1 MTKLIWLTDLHLVRD
16 GTPSP
21 ADVDPLQR
29 LRLALGAVRADHGDA
44 DLLVISGDLVQRG
57 HTEAYHA
64 LRQALEGSDMPC
76 RLLVGNHDD
85 RTSLQEAFPENPWA
99 DGFVQGV
106 DDLGHARILYLD
118 TQAADGAHH
127 GELCSR
133 RLDWIEE
140 EVGSASDRP
149 LLVFLHHPPCD
160 IGVPA
165 LDRLRLAN
173 NARFRSLIE
182 GRAAST
188 HLLCGHVHRN
198 ATGAWAGHPLTTL
211 KSTHSQFAFNT
222 SADRLTRTDE
232 PPGYAVILTGPE
244 GIMINLCDVTPG

>member
-85 RTSLQEAFPENPWA
+85 RTSLQEAFPENPW
-99 DGFVQGV
+99 
-106 DDLGHARILYLD
+106 L
-118 TQAADGAHH
+118 T
-127 GELCSR
+127 
-133 RLDWIEE
+133 
-140 EVGSASDRP
+140 ASY
-149 LLVFLHHPPCD
+149 
-160 IGVPA
+160 
-165 LDRLRLAN
+165 
-173 NARFRSLIE
+173 
-182 GRAAST
+182 RA
-188 HLLCGHVHRN
+188 
-198 ATGAWAGHPLTTL
+198 LTTL
-211 KSTHSQFAFNT
+211 DMPAFSTS
-222 SADRLTRTDE
+222 
-232 PPGYAVILTGPE
+232 
-244 GIMINLCDVTPG
+244 TPRRPMVPITENSVRAA